1 MKQIFFSSMSK
12 ETRTGEE
19 KMWKFCQQLEN
30 EEAIN
35 RRKKFKRTSCDD
47 DDDDFIDKQIIAVW
61 LA

>member
-1 MKQIFFSSMSK
+1 MKK
-12 ETRTGEE
+12 

-47 DDDDFIDKQIIAVW
+47 DDDFIGKQIIVVW

>member
-1 MKQIFFSSMSK
+1 MSK

-47 DDDDFIDKQIIAVW
+47 DDDDFIGKQIIAVW